1 MAIFCYD
8 PAPQNERPVLLLH
21 GLGADGRSWGFQM
34 PALIEAGFRPL
45 APDLPGFGRSPVS
58 QDHWDIPSITAQVVD
73 WLTCEV
79 RTPLPVV
86 GISMGGAIALQMA
99 LTRADVASR
108 LVLVNTFACLRPRN
122 ARSLAYLMRRFVL
135 AMVRGSASQAEMV
148 AYHLFPNPDQ
158 IELRQAITRLI
169 LESDPR
175 AYRMAMRA
183 LALFDARKDLGQVHV
198 PTLVI
203 TAALDTTVPRAV
215 QDELAREIPAA
226 RQVIIP
232 EARHAVVADQPER
245 FNVVLLAF
253 LQSPVQPVGESRWI
267 ETPRAG

>member
-1 MAIFCYD
+1 MAVFCYD

-58 QDHWDIPSITAQVVD
+58 QRQWEIPSITTQVID
-73 WLTCEV
+73 WLEGEISK
-79 RTPLPVV
+79 PLPVV

-99 LTRADVASR
+99 LTRPDMASQ
-108 LVLVNTFACLRPRN
+108 LVLVNTFACLRPRT

-135 AMVRGSASQAEMV
+135 ATVRGSASQAGMV
-148 AYHLFPNPDQ
+148 ANHLFPNPDQ

-169 LESDPR
+169 LESDPKV
-175 AYRMAMRA
+175 YRTAMRA
-183 LALFDARKDLGQVHV
+183 LALFDARKDLGKVHV

-203 TAALDTTVPRAV
+203 TGALDTTVPREV
-215 QDELAREIPAA
+215 QDELACKIPGA

-232 EARHAVVADQPER
+232 EARHAAVADQSGR
-245 FNVVLLAF
+245 FNAVLLAF
-253 LQSPVQPVGESRWI
+253 LQSVDQPMGEPRWI
-267 ETPRAG
+267 GTPQFG